1 MILELKDHPPIQ
13 ASAIL
18 FDLDGTLVESTG
30 SISEILSQWAVSI
43 GQSAQN
49 VVNFSHGKRT
59 IDIVQAFV
67 DADQV
72 DVHYQALTEKFIQ
85 SADQAIAVEGAGD
98 FLKYL
103 DQKSVPW
110 AVVSSSEKILIQARL
125 KAAGLPEPKLFVSA
139 EDVEQGKPSPEGY
152 LLAAEKLAVNIQE
165 CIVFEDAEA
174 GILAAQRAKAQIVVV
189 GDLNCGLSVIKD
201 YTTVKLI
208 FST

>member
-152 LLAAEKLAVNIQE
+152 LLAAEKLSVNIQE

-208 FST
+208 YSK

>member
-85 SADQAIAVEGAGD
+85 SADQAIALEGAGD

-152 LLAAEKLAVNIQE
+152 LLAAEKLSVNIQE

-208 FST
+208 YSK